1 MLALRELQRC
11 VQNAI
16 LSSLRCL
23 LALCSLDP
31 LCAHL
36 YLRVTQISAS
46 TAVHSY
52 SKWQLKQCTQGSQ
65 LQMYV
70 CMCWS
75 LALLSLSS
83 LALIGATHWE
93 RKLYFYC
100 AALRSFDIAA
110 AEPSMASACAFRSCF
125 LLHCAKS
132 NSLHIFSRCTTLV
145 KCYKASWM
153 PLFAGLLVKTKA
165 LASIQRPKARFSY
178 V

>member
-100 AALRSFDIAA
+100 AALRSFDSSSSRAQHGVSLCI
-110 AEPSMASACAFRSCF
+110 SF
-125 LLHCAKS
+125 LLF
-132 NSLHIFSRCTTLV
+132 I
-145 KCYKASWM
+145 
-153 PLFAGLLVKTKA
+153 A
-165 LASIQRPKARFSY
+165 LCQKQLSAHFLTVYYSCKML
-178 V
+178 